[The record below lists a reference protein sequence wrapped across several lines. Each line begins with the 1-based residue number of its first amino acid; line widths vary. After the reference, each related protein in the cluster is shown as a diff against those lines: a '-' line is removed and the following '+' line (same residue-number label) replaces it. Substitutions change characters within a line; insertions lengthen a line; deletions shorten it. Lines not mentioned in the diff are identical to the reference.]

1 MNTSSQH
8 RTGIILALTAIL
20 IWSTL
25 ALISTRLTH
34 ISSFLILGIAFLIG
48 GSISLFRPDAW
59 RIPLTTLFVGVA
71 GIFGYHLLYFKAF
84 TLAPAVEANL
94 INYLWPLLIVV
105 LSPVIIPGYR
115 LTARHIVAAIL
126 GLTGA
131 ALIVTE
137 GQLNIRSEFL
147 PGYLLALG
155 AAVTWAVYSL
165 LTNRLPAFGT
175 DSVGVFCLLSGV
187 LSLAIFFL
195 SGGSIGD
202 IQKISSIDWLLIII
216 AGLGPLGLAFY
227 CWDGALKK
235 GDPRILGSLAYL
247 TPMLS
252 TLNLLLFA
260 RKDLTTI
267 AVIAMVLIIGGA
279 ILGSSTTTKELPVI
293 E

>member
-1 MNTSSQH
+1 MTASSNN
-8 RTGIILALTAIL
+8 RNGIVLALTAIV

-34 ISSFLILGIAFLIG
+34 VSPFLILGIAFLISG
-48 GSISLFRPDAW
+48 LVSLIRPQAW
-59 RIPLTTLFVGVA
+59 KIPLTTLLVGVA

-84 TLAPAVEANL
+84 SLAPAVEANL

-105 LSPVIIPGYR
+105 LSPVIIPGYH
-115 LTARHIVAAIL
+115 LTGRHIMAAIL

-137 GQLNIRSEFL
+137 GRLNIQTAYL

-165 LTNRLPAFGT
+165 LTKRLPPFGT
-175 DSVGVFCLLSGV
+175 DSVGVFCLLSGL
-187 LSLAIFFL
+187 LSLFIFFI
-195 SGGSIGD
+195 SGGTISN
-202 IQKISSIDWLLIII
+202 IQNLSLVDWLLIAI
-216 AGLGPLGLAFY
+216 AGMGPLGAAFY
-227 CWDGALKK
+227 SWDAALKRS
-235 GDPRILGSLAYL
+235 DPRILGSLAYL

-260 RKDLTTI
+260 GKSLT
-267 AVIAMVLIIGGA
+267 VVSVVAMVLIIGGA
-279 ILGSSTTTKELPVI
+279 LLGSLETPNA
-293 E
+293 

>member
-1 MNTSSQH
+1 MTSSSKNKN
-8 RTGIILALTAIL
+8 GIILALTAIV

-34 ISSFLILGIAFLIG
+34 VSPFLILGIAFLISG
-48 GSISLFRPDAW
+48 LVSLVRPQAW
-59 RIPLTTLFVGVA
+59 KIPLVTLLVGVA

-84 TLAPAVEANL
+84 SLAPAVEANL

-115 LTARHIVAAIL
+115 LTAKHIIAAFL

-137 GQLNIRSEFL
+137 GRLNIQTAYL

-155 AAVTWAVYSL
+155 AAVIWAVYSL
-165 LTNRLPAFGT
+165 MTKRLPSFGT

-187 LSLAIFFL
+187 LSLVIFFL
-195 SGGSIGD
+195 SGGTIGN
-202 IQKISSIDWLLIII
+202 IQTLTLTDWFLIAL
-216 AGLGPLGLAFY
+216 AGVGPLGAAFY
-227 CWDGALKK
+227 CWDAALKRS
-235 GDPRILGSLAYL
+235 DPRILGSLAYL

-260 RKDLTTI
+260 GKNLTVVSV
-267 AVIAMVLIIGGA
+267 AAMVLIIGGA
-279 ILGSSTTTKELPVI
+279 VLGSLEASKV
-293 E
+293 